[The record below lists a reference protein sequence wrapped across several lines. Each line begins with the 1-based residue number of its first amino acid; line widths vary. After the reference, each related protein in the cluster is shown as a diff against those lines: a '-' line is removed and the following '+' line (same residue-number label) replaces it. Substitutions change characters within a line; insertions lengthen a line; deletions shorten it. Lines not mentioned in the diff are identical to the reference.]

1 MKRALLLGY
10 QAVAGLSDT
19 ATGAMLWVAPQFTL
33 KLMALHAPAD
43 SSPYISWIGAFVFS
57 VGISYLYGLM
67 LIAINAPPER
77 TEIVWLLTAFIRS
90 AVAIY
95 VLKSILG
102 GELEPGWMTVVIFD
116 AACAIIQAIG
126 LHKRWLTDVR

>member
-1 MKRALLLGY
+1 MKRSLLLGY
-10 QAVAGLSDT
+10 QAIAGLSDT
-19 ATGAMLWVAPQFTL
+19 ATGAMLCVAPQLTL
-33 KLMALHAPAD
+33 KVMALHAAAD

-67 LIAINAPPER
+67 LIAIGAPPER

-95 VLKSILG
+95 VLKSIFV
-102 GELEPGWMTVVIFD
+102 GELEVGWMTVAIFD
-116 AACAIIQAIG
+116 AACATIQAIG
-126 LHKRWLTDVR
+126 LYKRWLADVR